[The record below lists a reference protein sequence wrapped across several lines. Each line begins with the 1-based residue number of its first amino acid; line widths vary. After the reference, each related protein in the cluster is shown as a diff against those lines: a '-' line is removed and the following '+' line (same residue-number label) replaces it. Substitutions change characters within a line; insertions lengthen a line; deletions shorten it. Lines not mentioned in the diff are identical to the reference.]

1 MIRSILHSL
10 STTLMLVQ
18 YRWDIVRAFETSS
31 YILQCAA
38 KLAGLAPVL
47 LWSRSKEKSNRRNES
62 YVCWYGGYYI
72 TCWSIADT
80 GLHVKVCACLLR
92 CEHIYCLPLFTW
104 MLLFPVF
111 IQACFKA
118 WHISSLKLWIPQIPS
133 KHTASNPQLY
143 TARASE

>member
-1 MIRSILHSL
+1 MTHRLLHPQSIY
-10 STTLMLVQ
+10 LMLVHCRRDTVS
-18 YRWDIVRAFETSS
+18 YFETSS

-38 KLAGLAPVL
+38 KAAGLAPVL
-47 LWSRSKEKSNRRNES
+47 LWSRSKEKSNSRNES
-62 YVCWYGGYYI
+62 YVCWYREHYL
-72 TCWSIADT
+72 TCWSTADR
-80 GLHVKVCACLLR
+80 GCMQKCVCLLR
-92 CEHIYCLPLFTW
+92 CEYMHCLPLFTW

-111 IQACFKA
+111 IQACLKG